1 MKKDM
6 GKQPGNNVLYPDLS
20 YKLMEIVFEVHNQ
33 LGPGFTEDIYE
44 KAVMYEL
51 SIQNIP
57 YEQQQSIQ
65 VFYKGQ
71 NMGIYRLDFVID
83 GKIILELKAVSGLND
98 IFKQQLLSYLKA
110 TNLRLGIPV
119 DFGAK
124 RLDCPCRKL
133 KYKYSCYSSIR
144 GIRD

>member
-20 YKLMEIVFEVHNQ
+20 YKLMEIVFEVHNR
-33 LGPGFTEDIYE
+33 LGPGFTKDIYE

-57 YEQQQSIQ
+57 YEQQKSIQ

-71 NMGIYRLDFVID
+71 TIGIYRLDFFID
-83 GKIILELKAVSGLND
+83 RKIILELKAVSGLND
-98 IFKQQLLSYLKA
+98 IFMQQLLSYLKA
-110 TNLRLGIPV
+110 TNLRLGILV
-119 DFGAK
+119 NFDAK
-124 RLDCPCRKL
+124 RLEYVRVAN
-133 KYKYSCYSSIR
+133 
-144 GIRD
+144 